1 MLRMGGEK
9 IFIFD
14 LDGTLADDRHRSY
27 HLHPVHEEFCDGNE
41 NSSYSWREGVCA
53 DCGVKRDWDSYF
65 ALAGDDL
72 PRPSV
77 IQVCRDLARW
87 HKIYIFSGRSE
98 TTADV
103 TRAWLR
109 KYDVH
114 YDKLRLRGKDDRTQ
128 DDVMKLLWAEEMKI
142 SQDVIGVFED
152 RQRVVDAWRAA
163 GYTCFQVA
171 PGNF

>member
-14 LDGTLADDRHRSY
+14 LDGTLADDRARAF
-27 HLHPVHEEFCDGNE
+27 HLHPKHRAGCLPAYGTDGTC
-41 NSSYSWREGVCA
+41 V
-53 DCGVKRDWDSYF
+53 CGVKRDWDSYF
-65 ALAGDDL
+65 AEAGNDL
-72 PRPSV
+72 PKSSV
-77 IQVCRDLARW
+77 IQVCNDLARW
-87 HKIYIFSGRSE
+87 HRIFILSGRSE
-98 TTADV
+98 TTRDV
-103 TRAWLR
+103 TRKWLR
-109 KYDVH
+109 DHNVT
-114 YDKLRLRGKDDRTQ
+114 YDKLKLRGKDDRTQ
-128 DDVMKLLWAEEMKI
+128 DDKLKLQWVEEMKI